1 MAANSNAVAHA
12 TADQALHL
20 ARMPVSTELSAAAA
34 NDALKA
40 AQLAISAS
48 TLTHNAINAA
58 KQTTTSLAETAMHVV
73 EAVEKVMET
82 SQAATFAANTAA
94 SLAPPF
100 PTDALLPPAE
110 DDGVWDIEVIYS
122 NKVTTSVD
130 AELCQTP
137 DCGLPACAMWKCKDE
152 TWRTCESCQ
161 VTDFG
166 GWPVNVPKN
175 QNSNAAKNSNKG
187 KDHTLLDDPYMMAD
201 APQPPAG
208 SFEVKKPKPSVFMD
222 TDSDSDDGKGKKRP
236 AEPTSGE
243 NPIVSPS
250 PKKKGKSKKLTE
262 IEKKWEAEAKKF
274 DKNAKIILTMPPAI
288 ELVHKV
294 RSEKREVT
302 TACSPTKIPTPKP
315 PPGRNSAAS
324 ASP

>member
-1 MAANSNAVAHA
+1 M
-12 TADQALHL
+12 
-20 ARMPVSTELSAAAA
+20 
-34 NDALKA
+34 
-40 AQLAISAS
+40 
-48 TLTHNAINAA
+48 
-58 KQTTTSLAETAMHVV
+58 
-73 EAVEKVMET
+73 
-82 SQAATFAANTAA
+82 
-94 SLAPPF
+94 
-100 PTDALLPPAE
+100 
-110 DDGVWDIEVIYS
+110 
-122 NKVTTSVD
+122 
-130 AELCQTP
+130 
-137 DCGLPACAMWKCKDE
+137 
-152 TWRTCESCQ
+152 
-161 VTDFG
+161 
-166 GWPVNVPKN
+166 
-175 QNSNAAKNSNKG
+175 
-187 KDHTLLDDPYMMAD
+187 LDDPYMMAD

-236 AEPTSGE
+236 AELTSGE

-302 TACSPTKIPTPKP
+302 TACSPTKIPTPKT